1 MQGRS
6 DVVVIGA
13 GLSGLA
19 AAIKLVDAGVEA
31 VTVLEAGPRVGGRT
45 LNGAA
50 GDTTLDEGA
59 TLVYPEHRY
68 VLGLAKR
75 FGVEVFESGGQGR
88 FLYSFDGTAR
98 TFTFGQTGSVRLLT
112 APLLRPVVRAVL
124 ALLSRWKAL
133 PMPAADITE
142 PLSAVRQ
149 LDDLAASV
157 PKAAPWSAPRA
168 DELDQCT
175 IGSWLDGAVGTRQAR
190 HFLESLFGYFPQTTS
205 LLFALHFLNTWGG
218 IGSLMSSRP
227 VVLRFTR
234 GAQALSL
241 AMAESLGDRVVL
253 EAPISAIDRSSD
265 GVTVHA
271 GGTAYEADHVIVAIS
286 PAACR
291 RIEFR
296 PELPQHRARLQDAW
310 QPVHGLKINV
320 VYDQPFWRSAGLSG
334 SALTDSDAAPG
345 VLDASPPDAS
355 TGVLACYT
363 TDDPHDCDTARDCAL
378 RKVAV
383 LETYAD
389 LFGAK
394 ALSPQHYS
402 EKRWKDEP
410 FQFGCE
416 GGLSVGALT
425 SARALL
431 KAPVGR
437 VHWAGVETADEWMG
451 FMNGAVQ
458 AGERAAEELIGNR
471 GTGAGI
477 IG

>member
-1 MQGRS
+1 MN
-6 DVVVIGA
+6 VVVIGA

-45 LNGAA
+45 LNSATG
-50 GDTTLDEGA
+50 GTTLDEGA
-59 TLVYPEHRY
+59 TLVYPAHRH

-88 FLYSFDGTAR
+88 FIYSFDGTAAS
-98 TFTFGQTGSVRLLT
+98 FTFGRTAGVRLLT
-112 APLLRPVVRAVL
+112 APWLRPVVRGVL

-133 PMPAADITE
+133 PMPAADITDL
-142 PLSAVRQ
+142 LSAVRQ

-157 PKAAPWSAPRA
+157 PTSDPWSAPRA
-168 DELDQCT
+168 DELDQRT
-175 IGSWLDGAVGTRQAR
+175 IGSWLDESVGTRQAR
-190 HFLESLFGYFPQTTS
+190 HFLESLFGYFPPNTS

-218 IGSLMSSRP
+218 IGSLLP
-227 VVLRFTR
+227 NGAGVLRFAH

-241 AMAESLGDRVVL
+241 ALADSLGDRVVL
-253 EAPISAIDRSSD
+253 EAPVSAIDRSSD

-271 GGTAYEADHVIVAIS
+271 GGAAYEADHAIVAIS

-296 PELPQHRARLQDAW
+296 PELPLHTARLQAAW
-310 QPVHGLKINV
+310 QPVHGRKINV
-320 VYDQPFWRSAGLSG
+320 VYDQPFWRAAGLSG
-334 SALTDSDAAPG
+334 SALTDCDAAPG
-345 VLDASPPDAS
+345 ILDASPPDAS

-363 TDDPHDCDTARDCAL
+363 TDDGDSESHEA
-378 RKVAV
+378 AV
-383 LETYAD
+383 LQTYAN

-410 FQFGCE
+410 YHFGCE
-416 GGLSVGALT
+416 GGLATGALT
-425 SARALL
+425 SARAML
-431 KAPVGR
+431 KQPVGR

-458 AGERAAEELIGNR
+458 AGERAASEVIGSL
-471 GTGAGI
+471 G
-477 IG
+477 